1 MATAAWQHHCS
12 ELVVAGASGQVGVV
26 ARVMYDQV
34 LEGLFPTPDDVAH
47 AVATDERVRIVKS
60 SVVHADDGWRAAA
73 IEPIA
78 DETMSEARAERL
90 ADEAERAVGL
100 LDLAVDRRAVFLEP
114 STLDD
119 ELGPPVCDPR
129 SHPLAA
135 LQHDPPHSPSELS
148 LWLAARLPLTTR
160 LRLAML
166 ASTCALKRMADTVDV
181 LRLLLDPSGASR
193 ALRPPLPAARL
204 DAEQRRV
211 RGDIDGDAPAALR
224 RRRGAARLQLEGGD
238 ELAARLIASRPH
250 HLGWSPSDVTVLA
263 RLDLSREELQC
274 TLAECNACGSGA
286 W

>member
-1 MATAAWQHHCS
+1 MRQAARNLPLLRVPAVVFPQQALSFARVAGRAKDCPSFILPESMATAAWQHHCS
-12 ELVVAGASGQVGVV
+12 ELVVAGPSGQVGVV

-119 ELGPPVCDPR
+119 ELGPPVCDPL

-166 ASTCALKRMADTVDV
+166 ASTCPLKRMADTVDV
-181 LRLLLDPSGASR
+181 LRLLLDPSGASGR
-193 ALRPPLPAARL
+193 FAHRFRLHVSTPSNDACAGTSMAMHPPRFVVGEAAPGYSWK
-204 DAEQRRV
+204 AET
-211 RGDIDGDAPAALR
+211 
-224 RRRGAARLQLEGGD
+224 
-238 ELAARLIASRPH
+238 SSPH
-250 HLGWSPSDVTVLA
+250 G
-263 RLDLSREELQC
+263 
-274 TLAECNACGSGA
+274 
-286 W
+286 